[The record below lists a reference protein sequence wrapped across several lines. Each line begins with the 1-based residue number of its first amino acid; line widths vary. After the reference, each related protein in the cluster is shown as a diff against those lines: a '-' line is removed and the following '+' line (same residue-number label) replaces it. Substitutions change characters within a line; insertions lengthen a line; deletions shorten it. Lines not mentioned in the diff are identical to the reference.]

1 MGAIYKNGVAYSGDT
16 PEMTGATSSA
26 AGKSG
31 LVPTPGAG
39 DQEKFLKADGTWSIP
54 EGKYLVQSGTATTG
68 AASSGGIISVTF
80 PTKFKTVPEVTATAH
95 TAGIICSISQLY
107 STNVVIQ
114 TYSANDASLTSAT
127 FDWIAIGEG
136 Y

>member
-1 MGAIYKNGVAYSGDT
+1 MGVIYKNGVAYSGDT
-16 PEMTGATSSA
+16 AEMTGATSSA

-31 LVPTPGAG
+31 LVPAPSAG
-39 DQEKFLKADGTWSIP
+39 DITKFLRGDGTWGTP
-54 EGKYLVQSGTATTG
+54 DGKYLIQSGTATTG

-114 TYSANDASLTSAT
+114 TCSAKDTSLTSAT
-127 FDWIAIGEG
+127 FDWIATGEG

>member
-1 MGAIYKNGVAYSGDT
+1 MGVIYKNGVAYGGDT

-26 AGKSG
+26 AGTSG
-31 LVPTPGAG
+31 LVPAPSAG
-39 DQEKFLKADGTWSIP
+39 DQKKFLKADGTWSIP

-68 AASSGGIISVTF
+68 AASSGGIISVIF

-95 TAGIICSISQLY
+95 TVGIICSISQLY
-107 STNVVIQ
+107 STNVVIH
-114 TYSANDASLTSAT
+114 TYSAKDASLTSAT

-136 Y
+136 